1 MYWSP
6 ISSVIFLWPPPLPQW
21 QWTGNGLSL
30 IRPFTLLV
38 TTDSPSVPPENQM
51 VPQTFLH
58 PPFPLPHPRSDTNSY
73 VLHSWWGFWSM
84 VYQFFRPPDCC
95 FTIRTILC
103 WTFLRIFAF
112 IFISLRAGRNAISDH
127 IRQKLSKDKQAVKC
141 PTLTRSK
148 KSKRRSMNATED
160 FITNK
165 SAVFMQPHRRRPSH
179 FEIHPEFHY
188 VPAKWKPI
196 YQSFWQ
202 WANLMKYSP
211 ISFERTTLH
220 YTQVASINDS
230 IYALN

>member
-1 MYWSP
+1 MTP
-6 ISSVIFLWPPPLPQW
+6 PPPLSQW
-21 QWTGNGLSL
+21 QWTGNELSL

-73 VLHSWWGFWSM
+73 ALHSWWDCWSM

-95 FTIRTILC
+95 ITIRTILC

-127 IRQKLSKDKQAVKC
+127 IRQKLSKDKKAVKY

-148 KSKRRSMNATED
+148 KSKGRSMNATGD

-165 SAVFMQPHRRRPSH
+165 RAVFMQPHRRLPSH
-179 FEIHPEFHY
+179 FEIHPEFESESRFINHFGTEKISWNIPLL
-188 VPAKWKPI
+188 VSNEQHCIILRSPA
-196 YQSFWQ
+196 
-202 WANLMKYSP
+202 LM
-211 ISFERTTLH
+211 TLFMRL
-220 YTQVASINDS
+220 IRC
-230 IYALN
+230 